1 MAAIHTCGSFGVG
14 LIKMLARTSAKIS
27 MIQAPCCYQFI
38 TQDYFLISSTFYNL
52 KHSLLENE
60 SFNLRSFLN
69 IACVDYWK
77 SVGHC

>member
-14 LIKMLARTSAKIS
+14 LIKMLSATKTK
-27 MIQAPCCYQFI
+27 MTMVQAPCCYQFI
-38 TQDYFLISSTFYNL
+38 TEDYFLISGLFQDF
-52 KHSLLENE
+52 KAQLLDNP

-77 SVGHC
+77 SVGHT